1 MDSRIVALGLVA
13 VAVFSVLRIISQWRT
28 VSRKR
33 RSIDW
38 DEHFIQ
44 QLRKA
49 GVNTFEEH
57 LVDFF
62 FTLPDRGAS
71 ERLAATLR
79 ADGYLIDIRQ
89 APDSGSFSVD
99 AQRSTRLIVPEMQV
113 ISARFTEL
121 AEQHGGKYDNWAVAM
136 KRD

>member
-13 VAVFSVLRIISQWRT
+13 VALFSVLRIISQWRA

-57 LVDFF
+57 AVEFF

-71 ERLAATLR
+71 ERLAAVLR
-79 ADGYLIDIRQ
+79 ADGYSIDVRQ
-89 APDSGSFSVD
+89 APDSSNFSVD
-99 AQRSTRLIVPEMQV
+99 AQRAMRLVVPEMQAL
-113 ISARFTEL
+113 SARFAEL